1 MESNGKY
8 LCYNCF
14 KKRDGQEGPCPYCGF
29 DLEDNAKKYPVA
41 LQGRHCFKSPL
52 HRGPGTGAGRIRHHL
67 PGLG

>member
-29 DLEDNAKKYPVA
+29 DLEDNAKNTRLLSGQA
-41 LQGRHCFKSPL
+41 LF
-52 HRGPGTGAGRIRHHL
+52 
-67 PGLG
+67 